1 MIDKYKFLVFFF
13 FFALASID
21 KVNSQSREELID
33 AIKEANEQNS
43 SQDLKNYS
51 EIIDENTVTDQGLF
65 DVHKVDEKFYF
76 EINDSLLNREFL
88 MVTRIVKM
96 AKEIPLSRHKMSEQV
111 LRWEKFNNKIEKI
124 NITVLYIKYTK
135 RKPRYIKNI

>member
-1 MIDKYKFLVFFF
+1 MIDKYKFLVLFF

-43 SQDLKNYS
+43 NQDLKNYS
-51 EIIDENTVTDQGLF
+51 EIIDDNTVTDQGLF

-76 EINDSLLNREFL
+76 ALN
-88 MVTRIVKM
+88 I
-96 AKEIPLSRHKMSEQV
+96 
-111 LRWEKFNNKIEKI
+111 
-124 NITVLYIKYTK
+124 
-135 RKPRYIKNI
+135 